1 MYSLIASMRRIVK
14 SKKKLLI
21 LWCVTLSSL
30 CLMAGFEFL
39 KQMVQ
44 PEITIWQS
52 HLITIAFSSIVATV
66 AAYFILNKHDRIH
79 RQLLNEIS
87 EHKKTE
93 DERTKDQEN
102 LEKMVQKRTTDL
114 IKANM
119 KLHEEISER
128 VMIMEALRMS
138 EDRLKDLVETIS
150 DWVWQTDENH
160 VFTYSSSK
168 VKEILGYEPS
178 DILGKTFFEF
188 MPVEEACG
196 ISEIIH
202 NFATHRMPFSF
213 IENINQHQ
221 SGHLVTLE
229 TGGVPILDK
238 TGKLCGYRGVSRDIS
253 GRKLAEETLR
263 ESEST
268 LRGFF
273 NANAIQMSVIELQ
286 DDDFIYCMPN
296 KRIAEL
302 YGLSLEE
309 MNGKSARELGCSD
322 QLRCHWVEI
331 FRYCLSTQEPM
342 SFEYEF
348 PYKNLTHWYQCSIS
362 PIYDS
367 ISSRPRFSFAAVD
380 VTERKQAEQDIQQ
393 LAYFDSLTG
402 LPNRA
407 LLNDRL
413 NQILVQ
419 SKRKEM
425 QVGVIFLDI
434 DSFKWINDTLG
445 HAGGDK
451 LLQAIAER
459 IKKRLRASDTF
470 ARLGGDEFVIVLSA
484 IHHEQDVSHA
494 TQDIMSALALPFELE
509 GQEIFISA
517 SIGIAI
523 APLDGNDVDSLLKN
537 ADTAMYAAK
546 DAGKNNYKFFSQEMN
561 LRAVERMTLETR
573 LRRALE
579 REEFSLNYQPQIDTK
594 NRCII
599 GMEAL
604 LRWNHPEMG
613 SVSPAKFIPV
623 AEETGLIVPIGEWVL
638 RSACRQA
645 KAWLDAGF
653 PLIRMAVN
661 ISGVQFK
668 QGNLA
673 GLVKQVLEETG
684 LSPVNLELELTES
697 VLMENA
703 ASAVNMLKELKSLGV
718 HLAIDDFGTGYSS
731 LTYLKNFPID
741 RLKID
746 QLFIRDITVNPD
758 DASLSEAIIAL
769 AHSLKMDVIAEGVEK
784 REQMDFLKSL
794 DCHDMQGFYFSQ
806 PLSNEAFQQLLND
819 GLLMDNMLLSPLCK
833 SAMVLVNSAYQHTS
847 SNECSDFQ

>member
-1 MYSLIASMRRIVK
+1 MYSLIASIRHVAR
-14 SKKKLLI
+14 SSKKLLI
-21 LWCVTLSSL
+21 LGCVMLMSF
-30 CLMAGFEFL
+30 CLMTTFDFL
-39 KQMVQ
+39 KQLIQ
-44 PEITIWQS
+44 PEITIRQS
-52 HLITIAFSSIVATV
+52 HLITIIFSSVVATV
-66 AAYFILNKHDRIH
+66 AAYFVLIKHEKINH
-79 RQLLNEIS
+79 QLLNEIN
-87 EHKKTE
+87 EHQKTE
-93 DERTKDQEN
+93 NERAKDQEN
-102 LEKMVQKRTTDL
+102 LEKIVQKRTTDL
-114 IKANM
+114 IKANL

-128 VMIMEALRMS
+128 VKIMEALQTS

-150 DWVWQTDENH
+150 DWVWQTDKNH
-160 VFTYSSSK
+160 VFTYSSYK

-178 DILGKTFFEF
+178 EIVGKTPFEL
-188 MPVEEACG
+188 MPEEEACS

-202 NFATHRMPFSF
+202 NFAAYHMPFSF
-213 IENINQHQ
+213 IENINLHKA
-221 SGHLVTLE
+221 GHLITLE

-238 TGKLCGYRGVSRDIS
+238 NGNLCGYRGVSRDIS
-253 GRKLAEETLR
+253 GRKLAEEALL

-273 NANAIQMSVIELQ
+273 NANAIQMSVIELK

-302 YGLSLEE
+302 YGLGLEE
-309 MNGKSARELGCSD
+309 MNGKSAKELGYSD
-322 QLRCHWVEI
+322 QLLRHWVEL
-331 FRYCLSTQEPM
+331 FRYCLHNKEPM

-348 PYKNLTHWYQCSIS
+348 PYKNMTHWYQCSIS

-367 ISSRPRFSFAAVD
+367 ISARPRFSFAAVD

-402 LPNRA
+402 LPNRT

-419 SKRKEM
+419 SKREQK
-425 QVGVIFLDI
+425 QVGIIFLDI

-451 LLQAIAER
+451 LLQAVAER
-459 IKKRLRASDTF
+459 LKMRLRASDTF

-484 IHHEQDVSHA
+484 VHHEQDVSHA
-494 TQDIMSALALPFELE
+494 TQDIMNALSLPFELG
-509 GQEIFISA
+509 GQEIFITA

-523 APLDGNDVDSLLKN
+523 APLDGVDVDSLLKN

-546 DAGKNNYKFFSQEMN
+546 DAGKNNYKFFSKEMN
-561 LRAVERMTLETR
+561 LRAVERMTVETS

-579 REEFSLNYQPQIDTK
+579 REEFSLKYQPQIDTK
-594 NRCII
+594 NGCII
-599 GMEAL
+599 VMEAL
-604 LRWNHPEMG
+604 LRWNQSEMG
-613 SVSPAKFIPV
+613 FVSPAKFIPV
-623 AEETGLIVPIGEWVL
+623 AEETGLIVSIGEWVL
-638 RSACRQA
+638 RTACRQA
-645 KAWLDAGF
+645 KDWIDAGF
-653 PLIRMAVN
+653 PFIRMAVN

-673 GLVKQVLEETG
+673 GLVEQILEETG
-684 LSPVNLELELTES
+684 LAPANLELELTES

-703 ASAVNMLKELKSLGV
+703 ASAVNMLRELKSLGV

-746 QLFIRDITVNPD
+746 QLFIRDITTNPD

-769 AHSLKMDVIAEGVEK
+769 AHTLKMDVIAEGVET
-784 REQMDFLKSL
+784 REQMNYLKSL
-794 DCHDMQGFYFSQ
+794 NCHEMQGFYFSR
-806 PLSNEAFQQLLND
+806 PASKEKFQQLLKD
-819 GLLMDNMLLSPLCK
+819 GLLIDNLLLSPLYVPPITLED
-833 SAMVLVNSAYQHTS
+833 SAVSTAW
-847 SNECSDFQ
+847 